1 MDTAT
6 RDRNIATW
14 LGDAPQPVRDT
25 TNQLLERIAL
35 CVPSRLSTRHKTTS
49 SMPSPTR
56 RPTRSRLSSWVKIPI
71 TDPNRAMGLSF
82 SVPATQTKLPPSLR
96 NIYKELKADLGC
108 PIPATGD
115 LTPWAQQGVLLLN
128 TTLTVREHAANSHA
142 KLGWSTLTDYVI
154 ERCCQLPQP
163 VVFLAWGRFA
173 QQMVEGKLA
182 ATGAGKAT
190 GKFCT
195 ASTHPSPLSANR
207 ATAELPTFMGSRP
220 FSAANRLLEQH
231 GSTPSTGLASAKNR
245 YIKNAP
251 DGDLAIGRVLL
262 LGPNKLCAAGLAAID
277 QQTLPGH
284 KPVGHAHKVDPLGDL
299 LGGGPALKR
308 RELHNLVPQLFV
320 FHHATVERRDNAAR
334 VHTVGD
340 GLRCRAVCKVLG
352 VGDNAA
358 LAGGI
363 GGKLR
368 SRMPARR
375 PHIDHGFNSRRRFG
389 GKSLPT
395 KA

>member
-1 MDTAT
+1 MRMLTTTPTWQERPSEPRKRLTFCGPDTKVSERLYNRCQQSICHKGAHDTAT

-35 CVPSRLSTRHKTTS
+35 LRAEQTIYPAQDDILNALAYT
-49 SMPSPTR
+49 PADQ
-56 RPTRSRLSSWVKIPI
+56 VKVVILGQ
-71 TDPNRAMGLSF
+71 DPYHGPNQAMGLSF

-173 QQMVEGKLA
+173 QQMVEGKLV

-190 GKFCT
+190 GKFCL

-207 ATAELPTFMGSRP
+207 ATAELPAFMGSRP

-231 GSTPSTGLASAKNR
+231 GSTPVNWTC
-245 YIKNAP
+245 
-251 DGDLAIGRVLL
+251 
-262 LGPNKLCAAGLAAID
+262 LG
-277 QQTLPGH
+277 
-284 KPVGHAHKVDPLGDL
+284 
-299 LGGGPALKR
+299 
-308 RELHNLVPQLFV
+308 
-320 FHHATVERRDNAAR
+320 
-334 VHTVGD
+334 
-340 GLRCRAVCKVLG
+340 
-352 VGDNAA
+352 
-358 LAGGI
+358 
-363 GGKLR
+363 
-368 SRMPARR
+368 
-375 PHIDHGFNSRRRFG
+375 
-389 GKSLPT
+389 
-395 KA
+395 

>member
-1 MDTAT
+1 MDAAT

-35 CVPSRLSTRHKTTS
+35 LRAEQTIYPAQDDILNALAYT
-49 SMPSPTR
+49 PAD
-56 RPTRSRLSSWVKIPI
+56 LVKVVILGQ
-71 TDPNRAMGLSF
+71 DPYHGPNQAMGLSF

-128 TTLTVREHAANSHA
+128 TTLTVREHAANSHV

-182 ATGAGKAT
+182 ATGAGRES
-190 GKFCT
+190 GKFCLPLRIPRRFRQT
-195 ASTHPSPLSANR
+195 VPRQNSPLLWGRVPSRQPIGYSNS
-207 ATAELPTFMGSRP
+207 TARP
-220 FSAANRLLEQH
+220 
-231 GSTPSTGLASAKNR
+231 PSTGLASAKNR

-251 DGDLAIGRVLL
+251 DSFPSGAFPI
-262 LGPNKLCAAGLAAID
+262 
-277 QQTLPGH
+277 
-284 KPVGHAHKVDPLGDL
+284 
-299 LGGGPALKR
+299 
-308 RELHNLVPQLFV
+308 
-320 FHHATVERRDNAAR
+320 
-334 VHTVGD
+334 
-340 GLRCRAVCKVLG
+340 RAK
-352 VGDNAA
+352 
-358 LAGGI
+358 
-363 GGKLR
+363 
-368 SRMPARR
+368 
-375 PHIDHGFNSRRRFG
+375 
-389 GKSLPT
+389 
-395 KA
+395 

>member
-1 MDTAT
+1 MDAAT

-25 TNQLLERIAL
+25 TNQLLEHIAL
-35 CVPSRLSTRHKTTS
+35 LRAEQTIYPAQDDILNALAYT
-49 SMPSPTR
+49 PADQ
-56 RPTRSRLSSWVKIPI
+56 VKVVILGQ
-71 TDPNRAMGLSF
+71 DPYHGPNQAMGLSF

-154 ERCCQLPQP
+154 EHCCQLPQP

-190 GKFCT
+190 GRHVRLHVLEGLGRLEPVPDVGG
-195 ASTHPSPLSANR
+195 TH
-207 ATAELPTFMGSRP
+207 G
-220 FSAANRLLEQH
+220 RLLKKAPEQVRFRPTVPRQNSPPLW
-231 GSTPSTGLASAKNR
+231 GRAPSRQPIGYSNSTARPPSTGLASAKNR

-251 DGDLAIGRVLL
+251 DGFPSGAFPI
-262 LGPNKLCAAGLAAID
+262 
-277 QQTLPGH
+277 
-284 KPVGHAHKVDPLGDL
+284 
-299 LGGGPALKR
+299 
-308 RELHNLVPQLFV
+308 
-320 FHHATVERRDNAAR
+320 
-334 VHTVGD
+334 
-340 GLRCRAVCKVLG
+340 RAK
-352 VGDNAA
+352 
-358 LAGGI
+358 
-363 GGKLR
+363 
-368 SRMPARR
+368 
-375 PHIDHGFNSRRRFG
+375 
-389 GKSLPT
+389 
-395 KA
+395 